1 MKSRATRNIQIEKQT
16 RRVLR
21 KVAGPGR
28 QSDTKPIARKKA
40 KKAAKKGAK
49 WAY

>member
-21 KVAGPGR
+21 KAAGAGR
-28 QSDTKPIARKKA
+28 QSDAKPMGRKSA
-40 KKAAKKGAK
+40 KNAVKKKGARAK
-49 WAY
+49 

>member
-21 KVAGPGR
+21 NAAGAGS
-28 QSDTKPIARKKA
+28 QAGAKSKPVKKA
-40 KKAAKKGAK
+40 KKKGGAAK
-49 WAY
+49 